1 MPVSK
6 SAPTSKQQAA
16 TMRYVGGIMCSDA
29 AMVGMGGE
37 VRDTKMGLVAIGWIC
52 MYLTN

>member
-16 TMRYVGGIMCSDA
+16 TMRYVGGIMYSDA
-29 AMVGMGGE
+29 AMVWGGE
-37 VRDTKMGLVAIGWIC
+37 VRDTKTGLVDIGWIC
-52 MYLTN
+52 M